1 MSNTPVLFRW
11 LDINWTLTKC
21 LVVAGVFLML
31 VGAGLFLILFKHVK
45 GKVERLNREEV
56 WNDFNTNFGVGIRT
70 DYLAP
75 TMLYRGPA
83 VGVKAQLTANIN
95 TLRQA
100 ARRGDW
106 LTFWLWPSILS
117 GWSIGVWLLF
127 MAFCRRDLVIAV
139 LVTVVPAFIL
149 LVAWF
154 MPWAAIYTNIDLN
167 ADVQLPVPT
176 DDRTQPPQQ

>member
-1 MSNTPVLFRW
+1 
-11 LDINWTLTKC
+11 
-21 LVVAGVFLML
+21 ML
-31 VGAGLFLILFKHVK
+31 VGSALFIGLFKHVK
-45 GKVERLNREEV
+45 GKAQRMSEEEALDFVMNATRSGADPRTSPV
-56 WNDFNTNFGVGIRT
+56 WG
-70 DYLAP
+70 A
-75 TMLYRGPA
+75 A
-83 VGVKAQLTANIN
+83 VGVKAELTANIN

-127 MAFCRRDLVIAV
+127 MAFFRRDLVIAF

-149 LVAWF
+149 FVAWF